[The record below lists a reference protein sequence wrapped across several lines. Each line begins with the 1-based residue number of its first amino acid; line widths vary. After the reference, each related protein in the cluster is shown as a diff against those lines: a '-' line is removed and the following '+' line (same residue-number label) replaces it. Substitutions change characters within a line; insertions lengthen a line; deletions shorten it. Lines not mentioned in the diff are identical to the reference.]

1 MTIQYPTFSKAQ
13 RDAAELLENALAG
26 DRLAQYK
33 FVEGIST
40 SDLPVQLAATN
51 TAIALNDYQDVPKI
65 WTEWATRLVLPNF
78 EPQVYKNF
86 QWGDEDIEPENAG
99 EKFYTGGLAHIPE
112 YGEYPVLR
120 FTASDQFLT
129 LQKNGVQIKFSW
141 ESLIATRDFG
151 MITRVWSEFG
161 KRAGITENIE
171 ATKPLVTA
179 SGINAA
185 YWNSANQNIVSGN
198 PELSAEALQNAFQQL
213 ATQEYN
219 GRRASFVPSG
229 YKLVIPRSLEFT
241 AQSIL
246 DVDKVT
252 RTVSDTVG
260 SVTTTDVMETGNT
273 LRGKFSIVVNDY
285 IPQVAGSNADTAWF
299 LVPNPGTAL
308 NPNIFNAFLAG
319 NETPKIFVEKTTT
332 SAEIDGAFIDDSY
345 STKTR
350 HVVSG
355 GFLRPEGTI
364 ASSGAGA

>member
-1 MTIQYPTFSKAQ
+1 MTIQFTKEQQKAALLFDEALNGDVKAQ
-13 RDAAELLENALAG
+13 H
-26 DRLAQYK
+26 K
-33 FVEGIST
+33 FIEGIST
-40 SDLPVQLAATN
+40 SDIPKQLAPMN
-51 TAIALNDYQDVPKI
+51 NLIALNEYDSAPKI
-65 WTEWATRLVLPNF
+65 WQEWATRLVLPNF
-78 EPQVYKNF
+78 EPQQYKQF

-99 EKFYTGGLAHIPE
+99 EKFYNGGLAHIPE

-120 FTASDQFLT
+120 FTATDQFLT
-129 LQKNGVQIKFSW
+129 LQKSGVQIKFSW

-151 MITRVWSEFG
+151 LITRTWTEFG
-161 KRAGITENIE
+161 RRAAFTEHIE
-171 ATKPLVTA
+171 ATKPLVKST
-179 SGINAA
+179 GINTD
-185 YWNSANQNIVSGN
+185 YWNATNQNIVTGN

-213 ATQEYN
+213 ATQTYN

-229 YKLVIPRSLEFT
+229 YKLVIPRGLEFT
-241 AQSIL
+241 AQGIL

-252 RTVSDTVG
+252 N
-260 SVTTTDVMETGNT
+260 TTTDGTTTTVTETGNT

-285 IPQVAGSNADTAWF
+285 LTQIAGSNADKAWF

-308 NPNIFNAFLAG
+308 NPNIFNAFLQG

-364 ASSGAGA
+364 GSSGAGV

>member
-1 MTIQYPTFSKAQ
+1 MTINYPTFSKAQ
-13 RDAAELLENALAG
+13 REAAELLENALAG

-78 EPQVYKNF
+78 EPQQYKNF
-86 QWGDEDIEPENAG
+86 QWGDEDVEPENAG

-120 FTASDQFLT
+120 FTASEQFLT

-171 ATKPLVTA
+171 ATKPLVKST
-179 SGINAA
+179 GINTD
-185 YWNSANQNIVSGN
+185 YWNSTNQNIVTGN
-198 PELSAEALQNAFQQL
+198 PELSRESLENAFQQL
-213 ATQEYN
+213 ATQTYN
-219 GRRASFVPSG
+219 GRRAPFVPSG
-229 YKLVIPRSLEFT
+229 YKLVIPRGLEFT
-241 AQSIL
+241 AQGIL
-246 DVDKVT
+246 DVDKIT
-252 RTVSDTVG
+252 SSTTDG
-260 SVTTTDVMETGNT
+260 TTTTVTETSNT
-273 LRGKFSIVVNDY
+273 MRGKFSIVVNDY
-285 IPQVAGSNADTAWF
+285 LTQVAGANADKAWF
-299 LVPNPGTAL
+299 LIPNPGTAL
-308 NPNIFNAFLAG
+308 NPNVFNAFLAG